1 MEKTDISSSAPIGFL
16 RLSSTL
22 SMCILAPWIYP
33 WESII
38 ILISWKY
45 GKGEKLQGTKP
56 DEQDIMVE
64 NHLPI

>member
-22 SMCILAPWIYP
+22 SMCILAPRIYP

-38 ILISWKY
+38 IYYTNFMEIWEGRKVTRHKT
-45 GKGEKLQGTKP
+45 G
-56 DEQDIMVE
+56 
-64 NHLPI
+64 